1 MITDNKVF
9 KEKIKEIS
17 LNVYKATDGLVEY
30 EEFIAIPY
38 FELIVL
44 RFNLN
49 KNTTT
54 LEELDKYE
62 SIIYEIV
69 GDEFLVDFMGS
80 VYQRAGVNYP
90 ILENKFKELNKQYQN
105 EKCDIVCPF
114 LKEINED
121 KEALLKLADLPL
133 DIPVWEIQY
142 DEDEIALLLLG
153 KESKAIKELTGENK
167 IFIREAPKEACVG
180 LLKACFYAK
189 RKKISLARLLK

>member
-17 LNVYKATDGLVEY
+17 LNVYKSTDGLVEY
-30 EEFIAIPY
+30 EEFIAVPY
-38 FELIVL
+38 FELIVM

-69 GDEFLVDFMGS
+69 GDEFLIDFMGS
-80 VYQRAGVNYP
+80 VYQRAGVNYSN
-90 ILENKFKELNKQYQN
+90 IENKFKELNKQYQN
-105 EKCDIVCPF
+105 EKSDIVCPF
-114 LKEINED
+114 IKQINED

-142 DEDEIALLLLG
+142 DEDEIDLLLLG
-153 KESKAIKELTGENK
+153 KESKTIKELTGENK
-167 IFIREAPKEACVG
+167 IFIREVPMEACVG

>member
-9 KEKIKEIS
+9 RDKIKEIS
-17 LNVYKATDGLVEY
+17 LNVYNATDGLVEY
-30 EEFIAIPY
+30 EEFIALPY

-44 RFNLN
+44 RFNMN
-49 KNTTT
+49 KNTIA

-62 SIIYEIV
+62 SIIYGIV
-69 GDEFLVDFMGS
+69 GNEFLVDFMGS
-80 VYQRAGVNYP
+80 VYQRAGVDYSNF
-90 ILENKFKELNKQYQN
+90 ENKLKELNKQYQN

-121 KEALLKLADLPL
+121 KEELLKLADLPL

-142 DEDEIALLLLG
+142 DEDTIDLLLLG
-153 KESKAIKELTGENK
+153 KESKVIKELTGENR
-167 IFIREAPKEACVG
+167 IIIREAPEEACAGV
-180 LLKACFYAK
+180 LKAAFCAK

>member
-1 MITDNKVF
+1 MITNNKVF
-9 KEKIKEIS
+9 EEKIKEIS

-80 VYQRAGVNYP
+80 VYRRAGVNYSNF
-90 ILENKFKELNKQYQN
+90 ENKFKELNKQYQN
-105 EKCDIVCPF
+105 EECDIVCPF
-114 LKEINED
+114 IKQIN
-121 KEALLKLADLPL
+121 
-133 DIPVWEIQY
+133 
-142 DEDEIALLLLG
+142 
-153 KESKAIKELTGENK
+153 
-167 IFIREAPKEACVG
+167 
-180 LLKACFYAK
+180 
-189 RKKISLARLLK
+189 

>member
-1 MITDNKVF
+1 MITNNKIF

-17 LNVYKATDGLVEY
+17 LNVYNATNGLVEY

-62 SIIYEIV
+62 SIVYEIV
-69 GDEFLVDFMGS
+69 GDEFLIDFMGS
-80 VYQRAGVNYP
+80 VYQRVGVDYSNF
-90 ILENKFKELNKQYQN
+90 ENKLKELNKQYQD

-121 KEALLKLADLPL
+121 KEELLKLADLPL

-142 DEDEIALLLLG
+142 DEDEIDLLLLG
-153 KESKAIKELTGENK
+153 KESKTIKELTGENK
-167 IFIREAPKEACVG
+167 IFIREVPMEACVG
-180 LLKACFYAK
+180 ALKVAFYAK
-189 RKKISLARLLK
+189 RKKISLGRLLK